1 MSELVQLERRHE
13 EFAKRQ
19 TRVLVAS
26 LEGVD
31 DAMKTQAEFPHLVVL
46 ADESRGLST
55 AAGVVHPHAGPD
67 GADADA
73 PTTILVDRAGVVR
86 SLYRSPA
93 VIERM
98 SPDDVL
104 REVDKT
110 MP

>member
-1 MSELVQLERRHE
+1 MSELVQLEQRHDDFE
-13 EFAKRQ
+13 KRQ

-26 LEGVD
+26 LDAVD
-31 DAMKTQAEFPHLVVL
+31 DAKKTQAEFPHLAVL
-46 ADESRGLST
+46 ADGSRKLSE
-55 AAGVVHPHAGPD
+55 AAGVIHPHAGPD

-93 VIERM
+93 VIERL
-98 SPDDVL
+98 SPDEVL
-104 REVDKT
+104 REVDRT

>member
-1 MSELVQLERRHE
+1 MSELVQLERHHE

-19 TRVLVAS
+19 ARVLVVS

-46 ADESRGLST
+46 ADESRGLSK
-55 AAGVVHPHAGPD
+55 AAEVIHPQAGPD
-67 GADADA
+67 RADADA

-98 SPDDVL
+98 SPADVL